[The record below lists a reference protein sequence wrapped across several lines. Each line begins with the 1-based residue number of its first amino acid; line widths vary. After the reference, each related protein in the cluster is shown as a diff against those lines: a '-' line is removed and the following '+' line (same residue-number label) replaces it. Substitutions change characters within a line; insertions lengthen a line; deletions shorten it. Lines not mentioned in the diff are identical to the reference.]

1 MASRYAIH
9 HLKKETIESDNA
21 KLQYARVNNRYHFLT
36 YLQLSSGMS
45 HGFQQVDIVRNMNE
59 NAIVKTILTNQ
70 VAFWK
75 W

>member
-9 HLKKETIESDNA
+9 HLKKGTIESDTA
-21 KLQYARVNNRYHFLT
+21 KLQYAQVNNQSLLT

-45 HGFQQVDIVRNMNE
+45 HGFQQVDMVRNMNE